1 MPVIIPILLILGL
14 VMFAVIKFT
23 SQYSEPVTQEQAAT
37 YSKWFR
43 ILVPIML
50 IAVAIKYFMG

>member
-1 MPVIIPILLILGL
+1 VPVIIPILLILGL

-23 SQYSEPVTQEQAAT
+23 SQHSEPMTQEQSAKYA
-37 YSKWFR
+37 KWFR